1 MALVGNRSV
10 LHKSPGRFLNGN
22 AATGGAIANLR
33 SNFNKHG
40 MSRNAFQVFS
50 ATSAQPYGYYGGQ
63 GAWVQPQIGG
73 AVAGVNTSV
82 VTLGAY
88 GAGSM
93 GLNTSGVATLSF
105 SMTGV
110 GSLISSASGVA
121 SISFGA
127 SGNIFASK
135 STSGVAGLSLGG
147 SGQLSAIGHTGGTA
161 PISFAASWAPYAVG
175 WLGGTTADA
184 GLTTTG
190 IANAIW
196 GASASINN
204 DAGSMGQKL
213 NSAASGGVDY
223 NALAQAVA
231 QHVIEGGV
239 TMEQALRII
248 LAPLAGKATGVGTGT
263 ETYLA
268 QDGITPRV
276 TATFDAAGN
285 RTTVAVNGV

>member
-22 AATGGAIANLR
+22 AAAGGAIGNLR

-63 GAWVQPQIGG
+63 GAWVQPKIGG

-82 VTLGAY
+82 VTLGAS

-93 GLNTSGVATLSF
+93 GANTSGVASLLF
-105 SMTGV
+105 SMMGV
-110 GSLISSASGVA
+110 GSLISSASGIA

-161 PISFAASWAPYAVG
+161 PISFAASWAPYAIG
-175 WLGGTTADA
+175 WLSGTTAEA
-184 GLTTTG
+184 GLTPTG
-190 IANAIW
+190 IANAVWTAVSAQNNISGTM
-196 GASASINN
+196 GA
-204 DAGSMGQKL
+204 KL

-223 NALAQAVA
+223 GDMALAVRAELVA
-231 QHVIEGGV
+231 EL
-239 TMEQALRII
+239 ARI
-248 LAPLAGKATGVGTGT
+248 
-263 ETYLA
+263 
-268 QDGITPRV
+268 
-276 TATFDAAGN
+276 DAAISS
-285 RTTVAVNGV
+285 RSTIADIAAFSP